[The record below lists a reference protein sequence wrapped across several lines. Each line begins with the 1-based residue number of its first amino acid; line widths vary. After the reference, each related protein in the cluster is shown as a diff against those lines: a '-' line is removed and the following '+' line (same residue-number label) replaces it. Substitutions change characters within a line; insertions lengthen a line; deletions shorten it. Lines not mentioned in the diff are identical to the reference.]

1 MTSLWL
7 DGAAA
12 TLRRPLERD
21 LTVDVAIVGGG
32 IAGIATAYALA
43 RDGANVA
50 VLERGELAEGAS
62 GRNAGFVLGG
72 VAANYVAACRQYGA
86 ERATRV
92 FRFTFANRALFR
104 DAIRANAID
113 CLAAW
118 NGSDQLAGDDAE
130 WLEIAESARQ
140 LAGQGVRVRLEPAE
154 RKAVYDEDGE
164 IHPVRFVRGLADAA
178 ERLGARLHTRT
189 PVTAVTP
196 TVVRSANGTARAS
209 AVVLCTNAYT
219 HHLAPTRVRPVR
231 GQICATAPVARR
243 IFARPTYADRGYRY
257 WRQLPDGRVLVGGWR
272 DTAVDEE
279 VGEDD
284 RTSDRIQR
292 QLDAWLAARGID
304 APVTHRWAGT
314 MGFSHDGLPYIGKA
328 ADGIYRCGG
337 FTGHGQGYAMAA
349 GDLVSALIRTGS
361 HADMDLFD
369 PDRA

>member
-7 DGAAA
+7 DGAAV
-12 TLRRPLERD
+12 TPRRPLD
-21 LTVDVAIVGGG
+21 GDATADAAIVGGG

-43 RDGANVA
+43 REGASVV
-50 VLERGELAEGAS
+50 VLERGEIAEGAS

-72 VAANYVAACRQYGA
+72 VAANYVAACRAYGA

-92 FRFTFANRALFR
+92 FRFTFTNRVLFR
-104 DAIRANAID
+104 AAIRRDSID
-113 CLAAW
+113 CEAAW
-118 NGSDQLAGDDAE
+118 NGSDQLAGDDDE
-130 WLEIAESARQ
+130 WREIAESARH
-140 LAGQGVRVRLEPAE
+140 LAGHGVRVRLEPAE

-178 ERLGARLHTRT
+178 SKLGARIHTHSAVATVAPGEVRT
-189 PVTAVTP
+189 AHG
-196 TVVRSANGTARAS
+196 TVRAG

-219 HHLAPTRVRPVR
+219 HHLALTRVRPVR
-231 GQICATAPVARR
+231 GQICATAPIERR
-243 IFARPTYADRGYRY
+243 MFVRPTYANRGYRY
-257 WRQLPDGRVLVGGWR
+257 WRQLPAGNVLVGGWR

-284 RTSDRIQR
+284 GTSDRIQG
-292 QLDAWLAARGID
+292 QLDAWLASQGVS
-304 APVTHRWAGT
+304 APVTHRWGGT

-349 GDLVSALIRTGS
+349 GELVGALVRTGS
-361 HADMDLFD
+361 HPDADLFD
-369 PDRA
+369 PDRP

>member
-1 MTSLWL
+1 VTSLWL

-12 TLRRPLERD
+12 TPRRPLERD

-32 IAGIATAYALA
+32 IAGIATAYALL
-43 RDGANVA
+43 REGASVA

-104 DAIRANAID
+104 SAIRANAID
-113 CLAAW
+113 SLAAW
-118 NGSDQLAGDDAE
+118 NGSDQLAGDDEE
-130 WLEIAESARQ
+130 WREIAESARQ
-140 LAGQGVRVRLEPAE
+140 LAGHDVRVRLEPAE
-154 RKAVYDEDGE
+154 RKAIYDEDGE
-164 IHPVRFVRGLADAA
+164 IHPVRFVRGLAGAA
-178 ERLGARLHTRT
+178 ERLGARIHTRT
-189 PVTAVTP
+189 PVTGVTP
-196 TVVRSANGTARAS
+196 SEARTAKGTVRAG

-219 HHLAPTRVRPVR
+219 HHLADSRVRPVR
-231 GQICATAPVARR
+231 GQICATAPLERR
-243 IFARPTYADRGYRY
+243 IFARPTYANRGYRY

-284 RTSDRIQR
+284 GTSDRIQR
-292 QLDAWLAARGID
+292 QLDAWLAAQGVD
-304 APVTHRWAGT
+304 APVTHRWGGT
-314 MGFSHDGLPYIGKA
+314 MGFSHDGLPYIGRA

-349 GDLVSALIRTGS
+349 GELVRALVRTGS
-361 HADMDLFD
+361 HPDAELFD
-369 PDRA
+369 PDRD